1 MAGADVAAP
10 KAGAKK
16 KGRKTRVSI
25 FIDMTPM
32 VDVII
37 LLLIFFFMTSQF
49 KEPKGIEI
57 KLPKSDVPQ
66 KIKESNTIIYKIDP
80 EGKVTYTYARTG
92 DKDKPV
98 DNIDAIHTMLID
110 EQQKNENLT
119 TLLEVD
125 PKAKYS
131 QMIDVYDE
139 FRLAAEV
146 TKNENISLMLPSEQ
160 KKEGEEGAKGEEGGE
175 KKPSP

>member
-16 KGRKTRVSI
+16 KGKKTRVTI
-25 FIDMTPM
+25 HIDMTPM

-49 KEPKGIEI
+49 KEPKGIEL
-57 KLPKSDVPQ
+57 KLPNS
-66 KIKESNTIIYKIDP
+66 
-80 EGKVTYTYARTG
+80 KVTYTYARSG
-92 DKDKPV
+92 DKDKP
-98 DNIDAIHTMLID
+98 IDDTNTIHTMLIE
-110 EQQKNENLT
+110 EQQKNEDLT

-131 QMIDVYDE
+131 KMIDVYDE

-160 KKEGEEGAKGEEGGE
+160 KKEGETGGE
-175 KKPSP
+175 KKPKP